1 MSTFNQRITT
11 RYAWRIGV
19 DNVPVL
25 KVIRKV
31 GSYIQDDI
39 KNNKRYNIYK
49 KYNLQDNNQG

>member
-1 MSTFNQRITT
+1 MLDV
-11 RYAWRIGV
+11 GV

-39 KNNKRYNIYK
+39 KNNKR
-49 KYNLQDNNQG
+49 